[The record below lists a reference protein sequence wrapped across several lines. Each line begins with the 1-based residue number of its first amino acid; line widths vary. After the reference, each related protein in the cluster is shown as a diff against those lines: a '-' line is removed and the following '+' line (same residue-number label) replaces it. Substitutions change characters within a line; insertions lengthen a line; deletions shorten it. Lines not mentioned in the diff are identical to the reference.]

1 MTFQEPVHV
10 RLRGGSKPNEGYV
23 EIKAPSPINTWGGVC
38 DDGIGKPEADV
49 ICRMLGYPHG
59 SQTAWQGPGSS
70 QEGHRGGSY
79 LETLLPKHSFGHGS
93 GSILLDNLDCTGN
106 EDSVIQCKHRTWG
119 SHNCIVDGA
128 KHEWLGVTCLVSF
141 FNF

>member
-23 EIKAPSPINTWGGVC
+23 EIKAPSANNTWGGVC

-49 ICRMLGYPHG
+49 ICRMLGYPQG
-59 SQTAWQGPGSS
+59 SETAWMGPRSK
-70 QEGHRGGSY
+70 RNV
-79 LETLLPKHSFGHGS
+79 HSFGHGS
-93 GSILLDNLDCTGN
+93 GRILLDNLDCTGN
-106 EDSVIQCKHRTWG
+106 EDSVVQCKHLPWG
-119 SHNCIVDGA
+119 DHNCKDAGA
-128 KHEWLGVTCLVSF
+128 KHEWLGITCLVSF

>member
-1 MTFQEPVHV
+1 M
-10 RLRGGSKPNEGYV
+10 
-23 EIKAPSPINTWGGVC
+23 C

-59 SQTAWQGPGSS
+59 SEIAWMGLRSKRNDSIGNV
-70 QEGHRGGSY
+70 
-79 LETLLPKHSFGHGS
+79 HSFGHGS
-93 GSILLDNLDCTGN
+93 GGILLDDLDCTGN